1 MKSNKSLNLMYSLFA
16 TVFYLAKTRK
26 KTFICVISLV
36 LAVVVSILFIPFDKL
51 FADNRVKE
59 VSSKTFSIVSSRK
72 EESEIKETDIVD
84 EQQQPE
90 VVSEPTVSSEPQEQ
104 VEAVEQPTPEPP
116 LAIPQNSLNI
126 VPGGKQNTDIEDN
139 DFLDAL
145 VYCGY
150 NLAKHR
156 SDGLMWQYIL
166 CADKPWRGWLSN
178 ITYGGGC
185 SGYETTADGKPNIA
199 RFEHGGLVCASYA
212 TYVYFNYLPNV
223 VGVDT
228 SALDRP
234 ERSYDANCWYIAGQ
248 KWVEKGYSR
257 YIEWTAKENGTRTIF
272 TPAESIPIGSLMLM
286 TDFKNRNNHCTHIC
300 LYAGYS
306 NGYHWVTHVGNSN
319 GPEFCA
325 MERMSCGPDPQWPL
339 KIITTPNGI
348 VKE

>member
-1 MKSNKSLNLMYSLFA
+1 MNRKKISNLFYSLLA
-16 TVFYLAKTRK
+16 IVFYLAKTRK
-26 KTFICVISLV
+26 KTVISVVSLL
-36 LAVVVSILFIPFDKL
+36 LAVVISVVFIPFGKI
-51 FADNRVKE
+51 FAKGKKTDVKE
-59 VSSKTFSIVSSRK
+59 KESSVVSTVS
-72 EESEIKETDIVD
+72 EESE
-84 EQQQPE
+84 PE
-90 VVSEPTVSSEPQEQ
+90 VMSEPEPEPEPEAQSEPEP
-104 VEAVEQPTPEPP
+104 AVQTKPEVQSEPET
-116 LAIPQNSLNI
+116 AVYIPKNSLNI
-126 VPGGKQNTDIEDN
+126 VPGGKSNTDPEDN

-145 VYCGY
+145 VYTGY

-156 SDGLMWQYIL
+156 SDGLMWVYIL
-166 CADKPWRGWLSN
+166 CADKPHRNWLSN

-199 RFEHGGLVCASYA
+199 RFEQGGLVCASYA

-223 VGVDT
+223 VGIDT

-248 KWVEKGYSR
+248 KWVQKGYSR
-257 YIEWTAKENGTRTIF
+257 YIEWTAKESGTRTIF
-272 TPAESIPIGSLMLM
+272 TPAEPIPIGSLMLM

-300 LYAGYS
+300 LYAGYK

-339 KIITTPNGI
+339 KVITTPNGI

>member
-1 MKSNKSLNLMYSLFA
+1 MKSNKFLNLLYSLVA
-16 TVFYLAKTRK
+16 TVCYFAKTRK
-26 KTFICVISLV
+26 KTFISIISLV
-36 LAVVVSILFIPFDKL
+36 LAIVISIIFIPFNKM
-51 FADNRVKE
+51 FAEKGE
-59 VSSKTFSIVSSRK
+59 KVSSKVSSL
-72 EESEIKETDIVD
+72 
-84 EQQQPE
+84 
-90 VVSEPTVSSEPQEQ
+90 VSSEEQ
-104 VEAVEQPTPEPP
+104 SEIELPEPEPEPVVEQP
-116 LAIPQNSLNI
+116 AISIPQNSLNI
-126 VPGGKQNTDIEDN
+126 VPGGKSNTDIEDN

-166 CADKPWRGWLSN
+166 CNDKPWRGWLSK
-178 ITYGGGC
+178 ITYGGGS

-199 RFEHGGLVCASYA
+199 RFEKGGLVCASYA

-223 VGVDT
+223 VGIDT
-228 SALDRP
+228 SALNRP
-234 ERSYDANCWYIAGQ
+234 ERSYDANSWYIAGQ

-257 YIEWTAKENGTRTIF
+257 YIEWTAKESGTRTVF
-272 TPAESIPIGSLMLM
+272 TPAEPIPIGSLMLM

-300 LYAGYS
+300 LYAGYK

-339 KIITTPNGI
+339 KVITTPNGI
-348 VKE
+348 VKN